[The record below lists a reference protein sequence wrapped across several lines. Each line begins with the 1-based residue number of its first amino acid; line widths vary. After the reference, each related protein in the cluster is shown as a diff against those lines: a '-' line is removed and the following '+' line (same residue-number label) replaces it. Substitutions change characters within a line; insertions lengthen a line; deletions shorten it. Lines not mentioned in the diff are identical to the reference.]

1 MNTLSATSIGCF
13 KSCPMRYYYRY
24 VLGLSPVSETDA
36 TRMGTNYHKIHEI
49 ADLTPGGVCP
59 DCREIGNETCALCVG
74 TKTLPDNIMDAV
86 IRHLNKSYAQMPIS
100 KTVEEW
106 ETERI
111 TLLYSLIGYQ
121 WLYQDPGYV
130 VEKLEQ
136 QFRIPLT
143 SPVTGANLRAE
154 LIGKI
159 DRTFSAESNR
169 FVHEYKSTS
178 KGIEPDS
185 TYWNHLTLDTQTRLY
200 TYAARRLGLGQ
211 VGVLYDVWHRP
222 KTAPKML
229 TQGESAEFVKTGMY
243 CDTEFDFTEDD
254 RNGDVTSL
262 TINGRVIHPEPGKKP
277 GTFAIR
283 ETPEMYGARLLQD
296 ITIRPEYYFARKEL
310 AHNDDDIAAFEW
322 ELFNLYTNMRMMTRN
337 NSWTHHEDS
346 CEATYKCDY
355 INFCYNH
362 INIVPQDVP
371 DGFQKRSQ

>member
-1 MNTLSATSIGCF
+1 
-13 KSCPMRYYYRY
+13 
-24 VLGLSPVSETDA
+24 
-36 TRMGTNYHKIHEI
+36 MGTNYHKIHEI
-49 ADLTPGGVCP
+49 ADLTPGGACP
-59 DCREIGNETCALCVG
+59 DCHGPGNETCALCVG
-74 TKTLPDNIMDAV
+74 TKTLPENIMDAV
-86 IRHLNKSYAQMPIS
+86 IRHLNKAYATMPVS
-100 KTVEEW
+100 KTPEEW

-121 WLYQDPGYV
+121 WLYQDPGYA

-136 QFRIPLT
+136 KFRLPLL
-143 SPVTGANLRAE
+143 SPISGHKLQAE

-178 KGIEPDS
+178 KGVEPDS

-211 VGVLYDVWHRP
+211 VGVLYDVWHKP

-229 TQGESAEFVKTGMY
+229 TQAESKEFVVGGMY
-243 CDTEFDFTEDD
+243 CDTKFETMEFD
-254 RNGDVTSL
+254 NGVMV
-262 TINGRVIHPEPGKKP
+262 NGKITQIEPGKKP

-310 AHNDDDIAAFEW
+310 AHNDDDIKAFEW
-322 ELFNLYTNMRMMTRN
+322 ELFNIYTSIRMMANKNTWWRN
-337 NSWTHHEDS
+337 EAS
-346 CEATYKCDY
+346 CEATYRCDY
-355 INFCYNH
+355 INWCYNH
-362 INIVPQDVP
+362 INIGPQDIP
-371 DGFQKRSQ
+371 DGFQKRSE